1 MTEQMNGRVVVKLS
15 IVSTLPLREAEDH
28 LLFRCHIFC
37 GEQCKDP
44 PQWPLDA
51 SSTMSYTL

>member
-1 MTEQMNGRVVVKLS
+1 MNGRVVVKLS

-28 LLFRCHIFC
+28 LLFRCHIVC
-37 GEQCKDP
+37 SQQCKDP